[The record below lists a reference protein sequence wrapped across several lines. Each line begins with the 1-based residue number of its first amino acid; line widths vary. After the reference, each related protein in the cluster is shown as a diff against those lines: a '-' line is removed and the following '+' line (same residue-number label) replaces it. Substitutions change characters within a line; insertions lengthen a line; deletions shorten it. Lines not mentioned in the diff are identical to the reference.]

1 MQPTRHS
8 IRLPNANGAE
18 GTHEIVFY
26 DWGNVDAP
34 KTIVCVHGLTRN
46 AHDFDII
53 AQYLAGSGRRV
64 LSISMAGRGESAWLT
79 DPAGYNYAA
88 YVADCLAV
96 MDNFHMREV
105 EWLGTSMGGI
115 IGMMIAA
122 QYPYRI
128 KKLIMNDIGA
138 FLSKTALTRIYEYV
152 RSMPGTF
159 ATRADADAYLR
170 TAFAPFNITDPALWE
185 RFVNGSLIERDGT
198 LRYACDPAIAVPLA
212 AATENFTK
220 IEDVNLS
227 AIWAEVQT
235 PTLILHGAESDILE
249 ADTIR
254 AMRATNLNTESVTF
268 PGVGHAPA
276 LMTQDQIR
284 PVLNWLT
291 RTTASMMA
299 TSF

>member
-1 MQPTRHS
+1 MNPTRHS
-8 IRLPNANGAE
+8 IRLPNSPGSDS
-18 GTHEIVFY
+18 THEIVFY

-34 KTIVCVHGLTRN
+34 RVTICVHGLTRN
-46 AHDFDII
+46 ARDFDII
-53 AQYLAGSGRRV
+53 ATELAKTNRRV
-64 LSISMAGRGESAWLT
+64 LSISMAGRGESAWLD
-79 DPAGYNYAA
+79 DPAGYNYAS
-88 YVADCLAV
+88 YVADCIAV

-128 KKLIMNDIGA
+128 RKLVMNDIGA
-138 FLSKTALTRIYEYV
+138 LLTKTALARIYDYV
-152 RSMPGTF
+152 RTMPSTF
-159 ATRADADAYLR
+159 TDRAAADAYLR
-170 TAFAPFNITDPALWE
+170 TAFAPFNITDPALWD
-185 RFVNGSLIERDGT
+185 RFVDASLITRNGQ
-198 LRYACDPAIAVPLA
+198 LRYACDPAIGVPLA

-227 AIWAEVQT
+227 PIWAEVQT
-235 PTLILHGAESDILE
+235 PTLILHGANSDILQ

-268 PGVGHAPA
+268 QGVGHAPA
-276 LMTQDQIR
+276 LMDEAQIR
-284 PVLNWLT
+284 PVLQWLD

-299 TSF
+299 VSF

>member
-1 MQPTRHS
+1 MQPIRHS
-8 IRLPNANGAE
+8 IRLPNTFSAE
-18 GTHEIVFY
+18 GVHEIVFY

-34 KTIVCVHGLTRN
+34 RVTVCVHGLTRN

-53 AQYLAGSGRRV
+53 APALAATGRRV
-64 LSISMAGRGESAWLT
+64 IAINMAGRGESEWLK
-79 DPAGYNYAA
+79 DPTSYNYAS
-88 YVADCLAV
+88 YVADCIAV

-128 KKLIMNDIGA
+128 RKLVMNDIGA
-138 FLSKTALTRIYEYV
+138 LLTKTALTRIYEYV
-152 RSMPGTF
+152 RTMPSTF
-159 ATRADADAYLR
+159 VDRAAADSYLR

-185 RFVNGSLIERDGT
+185 QFVDASLITRDGQ
-198 LRYACDPAIAVPLA
+198 LRYACDPAIAIPLG
-212 AATENFTK
+212 AATENYTK

-227 AIWAEVQT
+227 PIWAEVQV
-235 PTLILHGAESDILE
+235 PTLILHGAESDILQ
-249 ADTIR
+249 ANTIS
-254 AMRATNLNTESVTF
+254 AMRATNLNTESITF
-268 PGVGHAPA
+268 QGVGHAPA
-276 LMTQDQIR
+276 LMTDDQIR
-284 PVLNWLT
+284 PIINWLT